1 LQTDEKA
8 IVEDIRIQM
17 LIDKNNKLL
26 LDEQEREEK
35 EKARIAR
42 EAEERAQV
50 EEQIRRE
57 EEKLE
62 KLKLE
67 KEIEEQNRK
76 KEQDMKNINDFI
88 EQNNK
93 SKLEA
98 EKQMNPV
105 QSAESSDTEENGKV
119 NTAFVENEKNKTI
132 EIATPTNLNGKAN
145 QESNKEIEAKSGNGD
160 QCNGKEDQN
169 ATKEAIEQ
177 AKNAA
182 EATVANIEEIL
193 MKKEDSKDVS
203 NGTFVSLE
211 VESSE
216 TSLDCRKKN
225 PVMRKLVK
233 LCQCNIL

>member
-1 LQTDEKA
+1 
-8 IVEDIRIQM
+8 M

-62 KLKLE
+62 KLRLE
-67 KEIEEQNRK
+67 KKLKNKIRK
-76 KEQDMKNINDFI
+76 KEQDMKKINDFI

-98 EKQMNPV
+98 EKQMT
-105 QSAESSDTEENGKV
+105 AEQEAEKVEQEMNGKI
-119 NTAFVENEKNKTI
+119 NAAFVENEKDNTVK
-132 EIATPTNLNGKAN
+132 IATPTNLNGKMN
-145 QESNKEIEAKSGNGD
+145 HESKAEQKNGEI
-160 QCNGKEDQN
+160 CNGKEDEN
-169 ATKEAIEQ
+169 ATKVAIEQ

-193 MKKEDSKDVS
+193 MKKEVS

-211 VESSE
+211 VESSD

-233 LCQCNIL
+233 